1 MAAQQ
6 DRGRAEDAIFIAD
19 ILLAQNKA
27 KEAKGTATSATGS
40 KFNVRWVEKDVEGRP
55 LLKRNRSGETRKRA
69 STTVVSVVSSEDATP
84 FEEVPTVTQ
93 SNCSQQ
99 LFESEMQKLQ
109 NILTSADVQGPNNNP
124 STSTSWC
131 LRQSVAQDEWRK
143 ARSYHINC
151 LLSCNVVPEGSCSY
165 CSSPAIIRCRDC
177 MPQEWLCMDCDIHIH
192 KKLTLHNRESCIEGI
207 YKPIEPAVCCVKKDG
222 RYTLVSQVCLLP
234 TVRPVNLCSCD
245 PANITESAGRA
256 VILVCINGRY
266 DLHMPNLQCRLCLA
280 HWTPDMSD
288 LIQSGYWPASVNA
301 DTLFSVDVFGTFEEM
316 KTVAP
321 SLSRQGF
328 LRMLERRT
336 CHFGRAGKIHGDVFQ
351 RSYMEYTFCQY
362 QCEKMASVEHFT
374 CPACTPSML
383 ALCADGNRKLY
394 RFRQSKG
401 SEKPYFDGTFIAK
414 DTDVHHF
421 VDEIRSKMK
430 STAGRGLCGASQW
443 SAARETARRA
453 SKLDEEGLEVVV
465 CRHGMLLRALNM
477 YRGEIFAYP
486 LYLQKE
492 LQAATNG
499 QFYCMDIAC
508 KYWPYIEKLA
518 VSMLDLRPLLQMRPF
533 LSVMHAK
540 AHSTK
545 CEIIWSGKN
554 QEGAGTTAGEEV
566 EMVNSYLSRC
576 ALTTK
581 YMTKSARNDMLT
593 VHAIGWNRQ
602 KKKCLH
608 LALSSRRFLLLLE
621 DLSSE
626 LGCPENIVHQ
636 WVHDVRQWAT
646 DGTRCDDDQSNLQKS
661 IEQMFLGVHQ
671 KKASLYNQTDSNKIR
686 HLRRRRLWEE
696 KRKLFDTI
704 KLYNEQVP
712 DEERIVEEKVV
723 SGLSVA
729 GGDREAESVIWP
741 WEVHSSESSNILT
754 KKKIFDAYMSK
765 VRHEEEKIIV
775 MREMRQHCTYL
786 KRMADNIRTVI
797 SEISSGRNRCLNEE
811 GHRGLLCLLQKR
823 LADVEEKFQVV
834 CSSYRQAL
842 GPNASSLL
850 EDGPEEMLED
860 HEEVDYES
868 SDDSDF
874 EGV

>member
-1 MAAQQ
+1 M
-6 DRGRAEDAIFIAD
+6 
-19 ILLAQNKA
+19 
-27 KEAKGTATSATGS
+27 
-40 KFNVRWVEKDVEGRP
+40 
-55 LLKRNRSGETRKRA
+55 
-69 STTVVSVVSSEDATP
+69 
-84 FEEVPTVTQ
+84 EVPIVTQ
-93 SNCSQQ
+93 SNCSEH
-99 LFESEMQKLQ
+99 LFDSEMQKLQ
-109 NILTSADVQGPNNNP
+109 DILTSANVQGTNKYP
-124 STSTSWC
+124 STSKSWC
-131 LRQSVAQDEWRK
+131 LRQSVAQEEWRK

-151 LLSCNVVPEGSCSY
+151 LLSCNVVPEQNCSH
-165 CSSPAIIRCRDC
+165 CTSPAIIRCKDC
-177 MPQEWLCMDCDIHIH
+177 MPEEWLCMDCDIHIH

-207 YKPIEPAVCCVKKDG
+207 YKPIEPTVCCVKKDG
-222 RYTLVSQVCLLP
+222 KYTLVNQVCLLP
-234 TVRPVNLCSCD
+234 TVRPATLCTCD
-245 PANITESAGRA
+245 PVNITESAGRA
-256 VILVCINGRY
+256 IILVCINGQY
-266 DLHMPNLQCRLCLA
+266 DLHLPNLLCKVCLA
-280 HWTPDMSD
+280 QWTPDMSD
-288 LIQSGYWPASVNA
+288 LIRSGYWPASVNA
-301 DTLFSVDVFGTFEEM
+301 DTLFSVDVFSTFEEM
-316 KTVAP
+316 KTIAP

-328 LRMLERRT
+328 LQMLERRT

-351 RSYMEYTFCQY
+351 RSFMEYTFCQY

-374 CPACTPSML
+374 CPACTPNTL

-401 SEKPYFDGTFIAK
+401 SEEPYFDGTFIAK

-421 VDEIRSKMK
+421 VEEIRSKMK
-430 STAGRGLCGASQW
+430 STAGRGICGASQW
-443 SAARETARRA
+443 SAARETARSA

-465 CRHGMLLRALNM
+465 CRHGLLLKALNM

-499 QFYCMDIAC
+499 QFYCTDIAC
-508 KYWPYIEKLA
+508 KYWPYLEKLA
-518 VSMLDLRPLLQMRPF
+518 VSMLELRPLLQMRPF

-593 VHAIGWNRQ
+593 VHAIGWNRR
-602 KKKCLH
+602 KREGLH
-608 LALSSRRFLLLLE
+608 LALSSRYIKTFKKAEAESQRLE

-626 LGCPENIVHQ
+626 LGCSQNTVLQ

-646 DGTRCDDDQSNLQKS
+646 EDSVGTGCDDQHNLQKS

-686 HLRRRRLWEE
+686 HLRRRKLWEE
-696 KRKLFDTI
+696 KRKLLEAI

-712 DEERIVEEKVV
+712 DEERIAEEKVV
-723 SGLSVA
+723 SGLSVER
-729 GGDREAESVIWP
+729 GDSGADSLIWP

-754 KKKIFDAYMSK
+754 KKKIYDAYMSK
-765 VRHEEEKIIV
+765 VRLQEERIIV

-786 KRMADNIRTVI
+786 RKLAGNIRTMK
-797 SEISSGRNRCLNEE
+797 SDSGSLSEE
-811 GHRGLLCLLQKR
+811 GHQGLLCLLQKR
-823 LADVEEKFQVV
+823 LADVEEEFQVI
-834 CSSYRQAL
+834 CSSYSQAL
-842 GPNASSLL
+842 GPNAASLL
-850 EDGPEEMLED
+850 EDGPEEILED
-860 HEEVDYES
+860 HEEFDYES

-874 EGV
+874 EAVEMSGS